1 MGRSE
6 KNGSKPENN
15 TELNPD
21 NSKMTLEEAFEAL
34 DDLIRI
40 MGDEKI
46 SLEDSFGNYKKGLE
60 LIRYCNE
67 SIGNIEGQ
75 LEILEAGEDTGDA

>member
-1 MGRSE
+1 MGRTE
-6 KNGSKPENN
+6 KTGSQPASK

-21 NSKMTLEEAFEAL
+21 NSKMTLKEAFEAL